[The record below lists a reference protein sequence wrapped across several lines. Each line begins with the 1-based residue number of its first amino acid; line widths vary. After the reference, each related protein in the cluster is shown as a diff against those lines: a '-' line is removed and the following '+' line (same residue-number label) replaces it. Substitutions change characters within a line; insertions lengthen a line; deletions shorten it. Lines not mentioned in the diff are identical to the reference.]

1 MKWFLPMAGVQTAKA
16 TEKNPDF
23 GLLVL
28 ALMGLAAL
36 AVVAAVIV
44 NWLKDKKKANTA
56 RAGKD

>member
-1 MKWFLPMAGVQTAKA
+1 MKWFVTIAGVQTANA

-23 GLLVL
+23 AVLVL

-44 NWLKDKKKANTA
+44 NWLKDRKKANTT
-56 RAGKD
+56 RLGKD